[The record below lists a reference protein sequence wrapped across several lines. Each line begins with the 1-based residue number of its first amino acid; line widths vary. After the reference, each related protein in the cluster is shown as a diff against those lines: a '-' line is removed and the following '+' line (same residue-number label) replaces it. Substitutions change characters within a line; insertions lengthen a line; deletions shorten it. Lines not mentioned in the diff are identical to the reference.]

1 MKQLHIGI
9 DNGYSG
15 GLAAIGPDGKLTHRP
30 VTVQELGN
38 DRFLDVRG
46 NLAIVENFLATFGV
60 AKEQAFVA
68 YEQSRKNPKFGAIG
82 NFINGKNGEFWRV
95 VLAMGQFPHC
105 SVNPQTWQRQMF
117 AGVRGL
123 DTKAMAAL
131 VVQQRF
137 PTVDYGDYNAEE
149 RRGVN
154 DAILIALWA
163 RENNK

>member
-1 MKQLHIGI
+1 MKLYIGI
-9 DNGYSG
+9 DNGYTG
-15 GLAAIGPDGKLTHRP
+15 AVAAIAPDGNLTHRP
-30 VTVQELGN
+30 VAVEELGN
-38 DRFLDVRG
+38 DRFLDVRA
-46 NLAIVENFLATFGV
+46 NLAIVEDFLATFGV
-60 AKEQAFVA
+60 AKGEAFVA
-68 YEQSRKNPKFGAIG
+68 YEQSRKNPRFGAIG

-95 VLAMGQFPHC
+95 LLAMGQLPHC

-131 VVQQRF
+131 VVRQRF
-137 PTVDYGDYNAEE
+137 PAIDYGDYTAEE